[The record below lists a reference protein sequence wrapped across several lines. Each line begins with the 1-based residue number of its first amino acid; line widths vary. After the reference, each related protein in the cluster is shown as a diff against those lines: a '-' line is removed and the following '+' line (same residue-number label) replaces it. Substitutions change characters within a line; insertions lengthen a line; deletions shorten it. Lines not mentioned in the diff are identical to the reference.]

1 MLSYLEN
8 PSLKRFFSRRNI
20 QNADVEEAG
29 DKLKL
34 TLL

>member
-8 PSLKRFFSRRNI
+8 PSLNVSVQEEIYKM
-20 QNADVEEAG
+20 ADVEEAG